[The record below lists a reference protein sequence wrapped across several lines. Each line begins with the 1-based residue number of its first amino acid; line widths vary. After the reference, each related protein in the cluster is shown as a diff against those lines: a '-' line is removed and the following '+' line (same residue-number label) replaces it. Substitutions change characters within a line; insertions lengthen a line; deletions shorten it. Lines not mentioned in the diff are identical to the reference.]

1 MSTDKNFSTADNNDP
16 QPPVEKQSASNNP
29 ENSQQEPKYTQL
41 YGLEGADGKMSL
53 DPQAS
58 RGSQG
63 AEGKAEPYQH
73 TPKQFDIDPKT
84 HEALLIAQGI
94 RNGLIIIPA
103 LIILVVLG
111 SGFILGLIYGIDS
124 ISQTIINIAIVI
136 SLPYMVHV
144 ILQVVA
150 FMRFR
155 KSVKFQWIR
164 GANIYSIIVAPI
176 SEVTYVPFMLERILD
191 PSSSAESSFTIVGVI
206 VALYEV
212 ILGILTIIIMTNSI
226 KKTTQ
231 LSEKTEG

>member
-1 MSTDKNFSTADNNDP
+1 MSMEPQTDSEP
-16 QPPVEKQSASNNP
+16 QS
-29 ENSQQEPKYTQL
+29 
-41 YGLEGADGKMSL
+41 
-53 DPQAS
+53 
-58 RGSQG
+58 

-103 LIILVVLG
+103 LIILVVLA
-111 SGFILGLIYGIDS
+111 SGFTIVLINGNDS
-124 ISQTIINIAIVI
+124 ISETIINIAIVI

-150 FMRFR
+150 YMRFR

-164 GANIYSIIVAPI
+164 GANIYSLIVAPI
-176 SEVTYVPFMLERILD
+176 SEVTYVSFILGRILSAYSY
-191 PSSSAESSFTIVGVI
+191 SSDAESSITLVGAM

-212 ILGILTIIIMTNSI
+212 ILGISMIVVMTNSI
-226 KKTTQ
+226 KKTAQ